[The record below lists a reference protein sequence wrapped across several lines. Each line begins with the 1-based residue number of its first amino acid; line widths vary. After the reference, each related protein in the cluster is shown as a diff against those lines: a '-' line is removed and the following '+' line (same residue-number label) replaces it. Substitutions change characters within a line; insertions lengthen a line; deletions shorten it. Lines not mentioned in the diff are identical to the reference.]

1 MTVLKALKK
10 MFGKSEA
17 EQLAPVPSAPSHA
30 AGHRNDAPQADRPAS
45 VAAPK
50 PEPKQPPQPATAAP
64 IAAEPARSEAPKPAR
79 PRREPK
85 PKAPLI
91 PWKLEDFVVEP
102 QEGKTRFHDFKLSP
116 ELMHAI
122 QDLGFPYCTPIQAQV
137 LGYTLAG
144 KDAIGRA
151 QTGTG
156 KTAAFLISIITQLL
170 QTPPPKERYMGEPR
184 ALIIA
189 PTRELVVQIAKD
201 AADLTKYTGLN
212 VMTFVG
218 GMDFDKQL
226 KHLEARHCDILV
238 ATPGRLLDFNQRGDV
253 HLDMVEVMVLDEADR
268 MLDMGFAEDVQRL
281 VDECPNR
288 QQTMLFSAT
297 TGGSGLREMIAKVLN
312 NPEHLQL
319 NAVSQLNS
327 TTRQQIIT
335 ADHNQHKEQIVNW
348 LLANETYQKAIIFTN
363 TRAMADRIY
372 GRLVAQE
379 YKAFV
384 LHGEKDQKDRKLAID
399 RLKQG
404 GVKILVATDVA
415 ARGLD
420 VDGLD
425 LVINFDMPRSGDEYV
440 HRIGRTGR
448 AGNDGLAISLIC
460 HGDWNLMSS
469 IERYLKQS
477 FERRTIK
484 EVKGTYGGPKKVKA
498 SGKAVGVKKKK
509 TDAKG
514 DKKKTAAKTPTKR
527 KSANRPKPDSLVSS
541 DGMAPLKRRKP
552 AEPAAE

>member
-1 MTVLKALKK
+1 MSFASLGL
-10 MFGKSEA
+10 SEA
-17 EQLAPVPSAPSHA
+17 LVGAIEA
-30 AGHRNDAPQADRPAS
+30 AGYTQPTPVQQRAIPAVLQGRDLM
-45 VAAPK
+45 VA
-50 PEPKQPPQPATAAP
+50 
-64 IAAEPARSEAPKPAR
+64 
-79 PRREPK
+79 
-85 PKAPLI
+85 
-91 PWKLEDFVVEP
+91 
-102 QEGKTRFHDFKLSP
+102 
-116 ELMHAI
+116 
-122 QDLGFPYCTPIQAQV
+122 
-137 LGYTLAG
+137 
-144 KDAIGRA
+144 A

-156 KTAAFLISIITQLL
+156 KTGGFALPIL
-170 QTPPPKERYMGEPR
+170 ERLFPNGHPDKSQRHGPR
-184 ALIIA
+184 QPRVLVLT
-189 PTRELVVQIAKD
+189 PTRELAAQVHDSFKLYARDLKFVSACIFGGVGMNPQVQA
-201 AADLTKYTGLN
+201 
-212 VMTFVG
+212 M
-218 GMDFDKQL
+218 
-226 KHLEARHCDILV
+226 ARGVDVLV
-238 ATPGRLLDFNQRGDV
+238 ACPGRLLDLAGQGSVDLS
-253 HLDMVEVMVLDEADR
+253 HVEILVLDEADR

-297 TGGSGLREMIAKVLN
+297 TGGSGLREMVAKVLN

-319 NAVSQLNS
+319 NSVSQLNE

-348 LLANETYQKAIIFTN
+348 LLANETYQKAIVFTN

-372 GRLVAQE
+372 GRLVAQD

-484 EVKGTYGGPKKVKA
+484 EVKGTYSGPKKVKA

-514 DKKKTAAKTPTKR
+514 DKKKAVAKAPTKR
-527 KSANRPKPDSLVSS
+527 KTANRPKSDSLVSQ
-541 DGMAPLKRRKP
+541 DGLAPLKRRKP
-552 AEPAAE
+552 QAPAAE

>member
-1 MTVLKALKK
+1 MINRSPYPFPSFASFEAAARQPYYLFDMTQPQLDGGAIAHTESDTPNSDAL
-10 MFGKSEA
+10 
-17 EQLAPVPSAPSHA
+17 
-30 AGHRNDAPQADRPAS
+30 NT
-45 VAAPK
+45 
-50 PEPKQPPQPATAAP
+50 TAASAF
-64 IAAEPARSEAPKPAR
+64 AA
-79 PRREPK
+79 
-85 PKAPLI
+85 
-91 PWKLEDFVVEP
+91 
-102 QEGKTRFHDFKLSP
+102 
-116 ELMHAI
+116 
-122 QDLGFPYCTPIQAQV
+122 LGLDERIVRALGEVNYTTPTPVQAQ
-137 LGYTLAG
+137 
-144 KDAIGRA
+144 AIPACLSGRDLLVTS
-151 QTGTG
+151 QTGSG
-156 KTAAFLISIITQLL
+156 KTAAFILPAIQRISEQPEPQRPRVDGAPQRVKGRRPRPAPAKPSLL
-170 QTPPPKERYMGEPR
+170 VLT
-184 ALIIA
+184 
-189 PTRELVVQIAKD
+189 PTRELALQVTTATAQYGRHLRRIVCASI
-201 AADLTKYTGLN
+201 L
-212 VMTFVG
+212 G
-218 GMDFDKQL
+218 GMPYPKQL
-226 KHLEARHCDILV
+226 DMLARMPDIII
-238 ATPGRLLDFNQRGDV
+238 ATPGRLLDHIDSGRIDLSA
-253 HLDMVEVMVLDEADR
+253 LDMLVFDEADR

-348 LLANETYQKAIIFTN
+348 LLANETYQKAIVFTN

-527 KSANRPKPDSLVSS
+527 KSVNRPKPDSLVSS

-552 AEPAAE
+552 AEPDRKSVV